1 MARARGLTQRAAA
14 TEERRDFSR
23 RIAPF
28 STVPLWERLHDLLT
42 AAPVT
47 EALPHVWKYDAVRP
61 YVLESGGLITAEEA
75 ERRVLILENPGLP
88 GRSSI
93 TETLFAGLQLILPGE
108 VAPCHRHSPC
118 ALRFIIEG
126 TGAYTAINGEKA
138 YMEPGDLILTPS
150 LVWHDHGNE
159 GDQPVVWLDGLDLP
173 LVRFLGPMSVE
184 FYDDGKR
191 HAEGRPAGDN
201 MARYGANMLPMG
213 ASFDTANSPVFHYPY
228 DKTRAALVRL
238 KEAGEIDPCHGIK
251 MEYINPVNGAAT
263 MPTLTSFMQCL
274 PKGFKGETYQTT
286 ASWVYSVV
294 EGEGRTIIDGEAFE
308 WGPRDIFVVPV
319 WKPHHH
325 EAAGDSFLFSF
336 SDRRLQEILGLYRE
350 RRGNVTG

>member
-1 MARARGLTQRAAA
+1 MARAQGLPQRAAV

-61 YVLESGGLITAEEA
+61 YILESGALITAEEA

-173 LVRFLGPMSVE
+173 LVRFLGPVFVDM
-184 FYDDGKR
+184 YGDGKQ
-191 HAEGRPAGDN
+191 HPEARPARDN

-213 ASFDTANSPVFHYPY
+213 ASFETASSPVFHYPFA
-228 DKTRAALVRL
+228 KTRDALLTL
-238 KEAGEIDPCHGIK
+238 KQSGELDPCHGIK
-251 MEYINPVNGAAT
+251 MEYINPAT
-263 MPTLTSFMQCL
+263 GGPAMPTIASYMQL
-274 PKGFKGETYQTT
+274 VPGGFKTETWQST
-286 ASWVYSVV
+286 AAWVYSAA
-294 EGEGRTIIDGEAFE
+294 EGEGRTIVGDEIIE
-308 WGPRDIFVVPV
+308 WGPRDVFVVPA
-319 WKPHHH
+319 WYPHHH
-325 EAAGDSFLFSF
+325 EAAEDAFLFSF
-336 SDRRLQEILGLYRE
+336 SDRRLQEQLGLYRE
-350 RRGNVTG
+350 RRGNQTD